1 MRHAVIMA
9 GGAGTRLWPLSRRQR
24 PKQFMRLFEGASLLQ
39 LARRRLERCFD
50 PAQTWVITSAAYVD
64 LVAAELPDIPRKNL
78 IGEPMGR
85 DTANAVG
92 LAAALIAERD
102 PDATMAVFTA
112 DHILTPQDAFES
124 ALRSGLSA
132 AEAHPTSLVTFGVTP
147 TAAHTGYG
155 YVRMGP
161 PVSPGVRR
169 CAGFREKPTLE
180 VAQQYLAS
188 GEYLWN
194 SGMFAWRVSAIL
206 AELAAHLPENS
217 ATLRDIA
224 RRWDT
229 INGTDALAAAFG
241 GLRKISVDFGVM
253 ERAADV
259 LIVEMSCHWL
269 DVGSWGAIASQ
280 HAPDSDGNVC
290 IGASGLSVAGG
301 DNILVSESG
310 HLIATLGVSGLIVVQ
325 SADATLICRR
335 EDEQLIRELTAESGK
350 RFGDRYA

>member
-9 GGAGTRLWPLSRRQR
+9 GGAGTRLWPLSRRNR

-39 LARRRLERCFD
+39 LARRRLQRCFD

-64 LVAAELPDIPRKNL
+64 LVAAELPDLPRENL

-124 ALRSGLSA
+124 ALRSGLAA
-132 AEAHPTSLVTFGVTP
+132 AEAHPNSLVTFGVTP
-147 TAAHTGYG
+147 TAPHTGYG

-161 PVSPGVRR
+161 GVSPGVRR

-180 VAQQYLAS
+180 VAQQYLAG

-194 SGMFAWRVSAIL
+194 SGMFAWRVGAIL
-206 AELAAHLPENS
+206 AELGAHLPENF
-217 ATLRDIA
+217 ATLRDLA
-224 RRWDT
+224 RRWSAV
-229 INGTDALAAAFG
+229 NGTEELTAAFG
-241 GLRKISVDFGVM
+241 GLRKISIDFGVM

-259 LIVEMSCHWL
+259 LIVEMSCRWL

-280 HAPDSDGNVC
+280 HAPDGAGNVC
-290 IGASGLSVAGG
+290 IGAVGLSINGG
-301 DNILVSESG
+301 NNIVVSETG
-310 HLIATLGVSGLIVVQ
+310 HLVATLGVSGLIVVQ
-325 SADATLICRR
+325 TPDATLICRR
-335 EDEQLIRELTAESGK
+335 EDEQLIRDLTTQVGE
-350 RFGDRYA
+350 RFGGRFE